1 MPKITSDPI
10 EIRRLSEG
18 ELDLM
23 HALLDC
29 FGDAFDDPE
38 HYCRKR
44 PNPDYISRLLGEDT
58 FIALVASKN
67 NEVVGGLAAYEL
79 QKFEQERSE
88 IYIYDL
94 AVREPHRRTGVAT
107 ALIDELRSIAR
118 ERGAY
123 VIFVQAD
130 TGIEDEPAIA
140 LYSKLGTREEVLH
153 FDIEP

>member
-1 MPKITSDPI
+1 MAS
-10 EIRRLSEG
+10 EIRQLSIDD
-18 ELDLM
+18 LDLM

-29 FGDAFDDPE
+29 FGDVFDDPE
-38 HYCRKR
+38 HYCQNR
-44 PNPDYISRLLGEDT
+44 PSLDYFRRLLGQDT
-58 FIALVASKN
+58 LIALVASEN
-67 NEVVGGLAAYEL
+67 NGVVGGLAAYEL

-140 LYSKLGTREEVLH
+140 LYSKLGTKEEVLH